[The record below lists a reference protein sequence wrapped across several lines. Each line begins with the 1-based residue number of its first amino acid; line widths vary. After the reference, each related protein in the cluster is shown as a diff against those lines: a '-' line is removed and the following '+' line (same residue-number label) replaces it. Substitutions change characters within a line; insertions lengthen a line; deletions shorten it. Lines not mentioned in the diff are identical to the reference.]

1 MTPKQI
7 ERVQKKIKAIR
18 KAIYDEKRLW
28 SGYHDG
34 RGLRYVPPQYY
45 LKIQD
50 YKGGMTYFRWF
61 NKNFPDDGG
70 APEFLL
76 EWTIVLFKNGKLK
89 DAETKAI
96 QTYFANEYLFDK
108 FFERPIIPLEQH
120 EDSDLYKI
128 KFAEDMVY
136 AHNQPELTE
145 FAAWLANVEQ
155 SERFK
160 KIALKYLWLIKT
172 LKSKTDREERS
183 YLSRQIYQLRD
194 GRLL

>member
-7 ERVQKKIKAIR
+7 ERIQKKIKAIR

-28 SGYHDG
+28 GGYHDG
-34 RGLRYVPPQYY
+34 RGLRYVPPELY
-45 LKIQD
+45 LKILD

-70 APEFLL
+70 APEFLF
-76 EWTIVLFKNGKLK
+76 EWTIVLYKNGKLK

-108 FFERPIIPLEQH
+108 FFERPIVPLEQH

-128 KFAEDMVY
+128 KFAEDLAY
-136 AHNQPELTE
+136 SHNQSE
-145 FAAWLANVEQ
+145 FTDFTAWLANFEK
-155 SERFK
+155 SERFE
-160 KIALKYLWLIKT
+160 KIKSKYLELIKR
-172 LKSKTDREERS
+172 LKTETDQETRS
-183 YLSRQIYQLRD
+183 YLSQQLYRLRD
-194 GRLL
+194 GQLP